1 MLSASGFGKST
12 VSPWCLSTRDLLNM
26 QYLIN
31 IHYAN
36 FKGNVGDANDRSQ
49 QEMPIQVGLKTM
61 ALSIACCQ
69 DDSNVH

>member
-1 MLSASGFGKST
+1 MQILS
-12 VSPWCLSTRDLLNM
+12 
-26 QYLIN
+26 
-31 IHYAN
+31 N